1 MTDLSKVYDADV
13 IIVGAG
19 PSGAFLANLLG
30 QVGLSCLL
38 LEKRLDIA
46 SSSMAIGVM
55 PPSLQRLNYLN
66 LAESVIQAGCPVT
79 LASIFSKKSLLGSLD
94 LSGLPPPFNYV
105 LSVPQN
111 TLVRILRDNLQAW
124 PHVRLMLGQEAQSIT
139 QTPHGILLETS
150 DSATGNTT
158 TLSARFVIACDGS
171 RSPVRTYVG
180 IPSQGKMYAP
190 SFMMGDFPESTPWA
204 GEARLFFT
212 PTGSIESFPLPQG
225 QRRWVIQAKPTLANA
240 TALVQRVEEVT
251 GVALEASQAKW
262 VTTFTPERRL
272 CRNYFKGRVALCGD
286 AAHVMSPIGGQGMN
300 TGLADAWHLAAVL
313 QRLCAS
319 DEPPERLL
327 KQYEHCRRHAFRI
340 AANRAACSMW
350 LGTRKGNRSTALRS
364 AFVRH
369 VLFGTSLRHH
379 LAPYF
384 AMLTIPD
391 TNPLS
396 PSFS

>member
-1 MTDLSKVYDADV
+1 MTDLPKAYDADV
-13 IIVGAG
+13 IVVGAG
-19 PSGAFLANLLG
+19 PCGSFLTNLLG
-30 QVGLSCLL
+30 QMGLSCLL
-38 LEKRLDIA
+38 LEKRLDLA

-55 PPSLQRLNYLN
+55 PPSLQRLHHLN
-66 LAESVIQAGCPVT
+66 LSESVIQAGCPVT
-79 LASIFSKKSLLGSLD
+79 HASIFSEKSLLGSLD

-105 LSVPQN
+105 LSVPQSA
-111 TLVRILRDNLQAW
+111 LVRILRDKLRAW
-124 PHVRLMLGQEAQSIT
+124 PQVRLLLEQEAQSIT
-139 QTPHGILLETS
+139 QTPHGVLLETS
-150 DSATGNTT
+150 NSAAGTTT

-180 IPSQGKMYAP
+180 IPCHGKMYATL
-190 SFMMGDFPESTPWA
+190 FMMGDFPETTPWT

-212 PTGSIESFPLPQG
+212 PTGSIESFPLPQE

-251 GVALEASQAKW
+251 GIALEANQAQW

-313 QRLCAS
+313 KRLCETG
-319 DEPPERLL
+319 EPPERLL
-327 KQYEHCRRHAFRI
+327 GRYEHCRRRAFRV
-340 AANRAACSMW
+340 AANRAACGMW
-350 LGTRKGNRSTALRS
+350 LGTRKGLRSASLRS

-369 VLFGTSLRHH
+369 ILFGTSLRHH

-391 TNPLS
+391 TNPL
-396 PSFS
+396 